1 MPRPGV
7 PHLRDDEGCEAWR
20 QFVPEWERM
29 LRTRSVGLLMDL
41 LSCKLKDDIPN
52 RLAALKL
59 LIHDCQ
65 GQSNKTAVDED
76 MEIGVTFHLRQLQD
90 HDLGTDAGGDLRCHE
105 DQQYIYAKG
114 KRKT

>member
-1 MPRPGV
+1 
-7 PHLRDDEGCEAWR
+7 
-20 QFVPEWERM
+20 M
-29 LRTRSVGLLMDL
+29 LRTRSVGLLMDV

-90 HDLGTDAGGDLRCHE
+90 HDRCGRRSSVPRGPAVHLREVGTDADRSHSE
-105 DQQYIYAKG
+105 RKG
-114 KRKT
+114 ER

>member
-1 MPRPGV
+1 
-7 PHLRDDEGCEAWR
+7 
-20 QFVPEWERM
+20 M
-29 LRTRSVGLLMDL
+29 LRTRSVGLLMDV

-76 MEIGVTFHLRQLQD
+76 MEIGVTFHLRQRQD
-90 HDLGTDAGGDLRCHE
+90 HDLGTDAGGDPRCHE
-105 DQQYIYAKG
+105 DPAVHLREVGTDADRSHSERKG
-114 KRKT
+114 ER